1 MLKLLAIMR
10 VSRIDWYLVRITR
23 LNGFRMGMPKGLAIM
38 KVGQIDWYRVWI
50 TGVNGFEM
58 GMPK

>member
-1 MLKLLAIMR
+1 MR

-23 LNGFRMGMPKGLAIM
+23 LNSFRIGMPKGLVIM
-38 KVGQIDWYRVWI
+38 RVDRIDWYRVWI